1 MAVLALCLFLTQ
13 LNHDTEDYI
22 LNTHTITFVGAGPG
36 AADLITLRGLKALQ
50 KAQVVLFDALIDQD
64 LLTHCAHDA
73 ILIDVGKRCASGKS
87 RPQQETNQLLI
98 EYGLKFTHVVRLKG
112 GDPSIFGR
120 LDEEITAVKSVGLSF
135 EVVPGITTA
144 LAAAAAAQTPLT
156 RRGVSRSLRL
166 MTASIG
172 QNQPLNNWD
181 AHLEPSETMVFY
193 MAGRHLKH
201 IGLALLDKGITP
213 ETPALIM
220 HGVSWPNQS
229 EQRTTVQ
236 ALTQMD
242 AVLSDGPC
250 VLLVGLALAE
260 NEA

>member
-1 MAVLALCLFLTQ
+1 M
-13 LNHDTEDYI
+13 
-22 LNTHTITFVGAGPG
+22 
-36 AADLITLRGLKALQ
+36 
-50 KAQVVLFDALIDQD
+50 
-64 LLTHCAHDA
+64 
-73 ILIDVGKRCASGKS
+73 
-87 RPQQETNQLLI
+87 
-98 EYGLKFTHVVRLKG
+98 RLKG

>member
-1 MAVLALCLFLTQ
+1 MNTQ
-13 LNHDTEDYI
+13 
-22 LNTHTITFVGAGPG
+22 TITFVGAGPG

-50 KAQVVLFDALIDQD
+50 TAQVVLFDALIDKD
-64 LLTHCAHDA
+64 LLAHCAADA

-87 RPQQETNQLLI
+87 RPQHETNELLI
-98 EYGLKFTHVVRLKG
+98 EYGLKFSKVVRLKG

-120 LDEEITAVKSVGLSF
+120 LDEEIAAVKSASLSF

-144 LAAAAAAQTPLT
+144 LAAAAAAKTPLT

-166 MTASIG
+166 MTASVG

-181 AHLEPSETMVFY
+181 AHLDPSETMVFY
-193 MAGRHLKH
+193 MAGRHLKD
-201 IGLALLDKGITP
+201 IGLALLNKGITP

-220 HGVSWPNQS
+220 HGVSWPSQT
-229 EQRTTVQ
+229 EQRTTIEEII
-236 ALTQMD
+236 QMD
-242 AVLSDGPC
+242 HALGDGPC

-260 NEA
+260 SE